1 MQIFQEVLTLIGIC
15 WLKVLFNLSLSD
27 SNDVAMQNS
36 IYSMAAGLMFA
47 KLHLNETSRTM
58 SFGQTRSK
66 WRCKALMHSTIF
78 GENKTPHTSC
88 GVWRWGGGVMIWAC
102 FKATG
107 LGNLPVIQLTTNS
120 LEYQS
125 ILEAICLSIETRMK
139 LDHATGENQNKISEK
154 EKT

>member
-1 MQIFQEVLTLIGIC
+1 MKTKHLIQA
-15 WLKVLFNLSLSD
+15 VE
-27 SNDVAMQNS
+27 
-36 IYSMAAGLMFA
+36 Y
-47 KLHLNETSRTM
+47 
-58 SFGQTRSK
+58 
-66 WRCKALMHSTIF
+66 
-78 GENKTPHTSC
+78 
-88 GVWRWGGGVMIWAC
+88 GGGGMMIWAC